1 MGYFISIKMAVLVF
15 SILAFV
21 FTVPY
26 MIFNYRKYGSVNK
39 LRTLIVYSFILY
51 LLTIYFLV
59 ILPLPKLE
67 NVHTKYTDML
77 NLMPFSFI
85 ADFIKKTPFVIT
97 KPATWILAL
106 KDSTFYVPVFNVL
119 MFIPFGIYLRYYF
132 KCSFKKT
139 VLLTALLSLFFELTQ
154 LSGLYFIYPGPYRLC
169 DIDDIIQ
176 NTTGGCI
183 GYALAFIAMKLL
195 PSREEIDD
203 KAIEDGSR
211 VSAIRVCLSIFI
223 DTFILRII
231 YGLIGNKFLFDILAI
246 CYYSLVPLMN
256 GKTIGSALL
265 KFRLN
270 FKDKKYIRMIARGVL
285 LVTYFSLIPYALI
298 NLMNQFNK
306 GTDSLL
312 LLCLYVIT
320 FFVYIIFIVNMI
332 IRVIRNKYFI
342 FDNISGSIYVSDINK
357 KI

>member
-1 MGYFISIKMAVLVF
+1 MGYFTSIKMAVLVF
-15 SILAFV
+15 QILAFV

-67 NVHTKYTDML
+67 SVHTKYTDML
-77 NLMPFSFI
+77 NLVPFSFI
-85 ADFIKKTPFVIT
+85 VDFIKKTPFVIT

-106 KDSTFYVPVFNVL
+106 KDSTIYVPAFNIL
-119 MFIPFGIYLRYYF
+119 MLIPFGIYLRYYF

-139 VLLTALLSLFFELTQ
+139 VLLTALLSLFFELIQ

-183 GYALAFIAMKLL
+183 GYALAFIVMKLL

-203 KAIEDGSR
+203 KSIEDGSR

-231 YGLIGNKFLFDILAI
+231 YGLIGNKFPFVIMPLIYF
-246 CYYSLVPLMN
+246 SLIPLIN

-265 KFRLN
+265 KFKLD
-270 FKDKKYIRMIARGVL
+270 FKDKKYIRIIARGIL
-285 LVTYFSLIPYALI
+285 LVTYFSFIPYALI

-306 GTDSLL
+306 GADSLL
-312 LLCLYVIT
+312 FLFLYAIT
-320 FFVYIIFIVNMI
+320 FFVYIIFIINMI